1 MSYAQSER
9 VQEVSLALFGQR
21 HRLAV
26 MAAIAQ
32 SADGRVNPSDLV
44 KQLGFS
50 AQSSIQKAF
59 PGLIAGGLV
68 ERVTGADG
76 RVYYQRQPSEAW
88 KFAIELLARALAQ
101 DTPVPDT
108 FS

>member
-9 VQEVSLALFGQR
+9 VQEISYALFGQR

-32 SADGRVNPSDLV
+32 SSDGRVNPSDLV
-44 KQLGFS
+44 KEHGFPS
-50 AQSSIQKAF
+50 QSSFQKVF
-59 PGLIAGGLV
+59 PGLVIAGLIK
-68 ERVTGADG
+68 RVDG
-76 RVYYQRQPSEAW
+76 VDRRVYYERQPSAAW
-88 KFAIELLARALAQ
+88 TLAIELLAKALAE

-108 FS
+108 LA

>member
-1 MSYAQSER
+1 
-9 VQEVSLALFGQR
+9 
-21 HRLAV
+21 

-59 PGLIAGGLV
+59 PGLI
-68 ERVTGADG
+68 TGADG

>member
-9 VQEVSLALFGQR
+9 VQEISLALFGQR

-32 SADGRVNPSDLV
+32 SSDGRVNPTDLV

-59 PGLIAGGLV
+59 PGLIEAGLV
-68 ERVTGADG
+68 TRVTGQDG
-76 RVYYQRQPSEAW
+76 RVYYERQPSGVW
-88 KFAIELLARALAQ
+88 NFSIELLARALAQ

-108 FS
+108 LV